1 MNGSRH
7 VAFGIFH
14 SESAAIYNQQNTTS
28 ICYLG
33 NSITFVYSFK
43 LIISMKKVTVTM
55 NERELK
61 RFESFKE
68 AEKIVRGIKRGLK
81 EVKQSKEGKIQLK
94 TARQLAD
101 EI

>member
-1 MNGSRH
+1 
-7 VAFGIFH
+7 
-14 SESAAIYNQQNTTS
+14 
-28 ICYLG
+28 
-33 NSITFVYSFK
+33 
-43 LIISMKKVTVTM
+43 MKKVTVTM